1 MPFADEYATALDE
14 LEEAKKKDPTATR
27 NLRCPPT

>member
-14 LEEAKKKDPTATR
+14 LEEARKKDPKATR
-27 NLRCPPT
+27 NLPVPPT